1 MADAA
6 TPRRRG
12 TQAKGKTGAG
22 DAKPAAARRL
32 GKKDLAQTLGIS
44 RPTLDGYLNRADPP
58 PPVPDGDRL
67 YDLNEVA
74 AYIAAN
80 AANPTSTEAIRRLRE
95 NLLKTQAEDAAMD
108 LAVKRGR
115 LIDRAAIEPGVAE
128 IQAWWSS
135 KLQAVFEGELPRKY
149 EGKSTI
155 DRQKLNADAIDR
167 LMREFKERMAT
178 LARGGRAA

>member
-1 MADAA
+1 MADVT
-6 TPRRRG
+6 TPREPRRG
-12 TQAKGKTGAG
+12 AKGKT
-22 DAKPAAARRL
+22 PAADPQPVAARRL
-32 GKKDLAQTLGIS
+32 GKKDLAQTLGIT
-44 RPTLDGYLNRADPP
+44 RPTLDGYLNRTDPP
-58 PPVPDGDRL
+58 PPVPDKDRA

-95 NLLKTQAEDAAMD
+95 NLLKTQAEDAEMD

-115 LIDRAAIEPGVAE
+115 LIDKAAIEPGVSE
-128 IQAWWSS
+128 IQTWWSA

-167 LMREFKERMAT
+167 LMREFKERMAA